1 VRYIRLANV
10 LLWHAEAAN
19 ENGNVQAALESLN
32 RVRARARDADANPAN
47 DPAGVLP
54 DITTTNQAEL
64 REAIYRERRLELAME
79 DLRFFDLV
87 RQGRAADVL
96 GDAGFVS
103 GTHERMPIP
112 QREIDL
118 SDGVLQQNP
127 GY

>member
-1 VRYIRLANV
+1 
-10 LLWHAEAAN
+10 
-19 ENGNVQAALESLN
+19 VQAALQSLN
-32 RVRARARDADANPAN
+32 RVRARARDDDANPAN

-64 REAIYRERRLELAME
+64 REAIYQERRLELAME

-96 GDAGFVS
+96 SDAGFVA

-118 SDGVLQQNP
+118 SNGVLQQNP